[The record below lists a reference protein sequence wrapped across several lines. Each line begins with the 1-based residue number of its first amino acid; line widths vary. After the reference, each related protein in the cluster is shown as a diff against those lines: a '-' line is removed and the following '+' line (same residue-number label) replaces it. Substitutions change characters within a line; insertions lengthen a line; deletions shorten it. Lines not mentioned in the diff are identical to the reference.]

1 MTGSTSSEGLR
12 PQETSPIPTRNTL
25 FSHDS
30 FVEGRDQHHQ
40 PRRKMTPLPPSG
52 TPIQLTPLWE
62 HVVRI
67 RYVSVELIHFVAK
80 RNRSVVRKISRM
92 IEQVRTRRF
101 PSEIDTRLIFVE
113 ISERLRDPEWEVRQ
127 HALRVLMDV
136 MPTLSGEI
144 VDEVM
149 QPVVPELLNNLGHAA
164 PAVRKGAL
172 DALRVYLVHSL
183 DRERIVKNIF
193 RDGLNRRDVQDVFQT
208 NLITGVI
215 LSAPSLLFPS
225 SSGSRPSKD
234 IVKYVTF
241 SLASRLTQVAYQEAI
256 LKSLMKIRETIGAG
270 EFDDIISGCDGELKK
285 HLEVLC
291 KVYNVKP
298 SKKSQTKISSDRKE
312 VNKLDEVGP
321 TREKIWDSDSDTS
334 GIAEEEDEIVNGQM
348 PPARVVLETEIKF
361 NEETAITMTILEEKA
376 TNSEEDE
383 EGEESG
389 TDVRNET
396 EITSERN
403 DTRKKTP
410 RRVHFGG
417 EIVKLRTPDSDDT
430 ESVVVASS
438 KTRIPLPVSPATKMP
453 LERSRRRSI
462 SQPNSPHFA
471 RRNTSRMSRSLSSS
485 PKREI
490 YTHNADLSPKKGILT
505 RTSSPLFVIEP
516 IDRQL
521 DDKRDKRNDKSA
533 EMSTRLGSP
542 KLKNDDDS
550 SRSPLRV
557 NSIEENFDIEKL
569 SDDIK
574 KQNDHRKDKEDS
586 KNVKEDKPLF
596 RSFSVPSIR
605 SIESN
610 YESKDSERIKAL
622 KEQERKKSF
631 SNNVEELSSI
641 NDQAN
646 LILYH
651 ESANDTKAFS
661 SIFDT
666 KVNNRAV
673 SIESN
678 HENLD
683 DVERSLD
690 VTSKIDEKIKDNVA
704 VGTTSGLKSN
714 ERESTNALRKIHSSK
729 TFKRERDSRSPTKI
743 VDSENIVTSRK
754 YNEPE
759 EIRRTKTSHAVENGN
774 LTRAVGDNKKES
786 KSQEPSWEELGLVNR
801 DVLDDLHNKE
811 DWRARVRGLER
822 VASALRTPSALIAIE
837 SRLGSLL
844 HAVLGGERSCRVAA
858 AGLAVAKIVVAG
870 VTENALKR
878 KLPQLAWG
886 LARQGGPSA
895 AQLARIAMLRLKPA
909 YLLEQFLQPQ
919 CLGARNA
926 KTRENALQ
934 LLIFSF
940 VTFPSTEF
948 KVETVAH
955 KVALMVGDRRRRVRQ
970 AALDALA
977 VLAQIYEPEEVL
989 RAGKRASASRHDGE
1003 AMFSAIRSRLA
1014 RKSLPLV
1021 SADGLVVYGLQISP
1035 TVQIATGPDV
1045 DWIVAGSGSVSPGT
1059 GRSKRQIATAKP
1071 DRGNFLRNRN
1081 AKKYGSPWT
1090 NRQNL
1095 FARGIALRPTNEKPV
1110 VWQILP
1116 QNQDDTFSCSN
1127 EVQGLEGRIDDIVND
1142 NDGHPRA
1149 SRDNQNTNASSKGT
1163 PINLNRR
1170 ETAQINNLDDN
1181 GNVRSIAKEN
1191 LNFQDD
1197 RACRPLSQES
1207 SAIKLESK
1215 IPIFFSRGMT
1225 STKINDQASNL
1236 SSDHSYDQ
1244 VNVKLRKKIVYNS
1257 DNKNSA
1263 FKARSKN
1270 IGLETT
1276 YQRRKRLQQ
1285 DATSPISLL
1294 DNQVTNRTSDSR
1306 SNTYRPLSCTINS
1319 KYTEESQENIPDE
1332 QNVMSKVVSQEHPP
1346 EVLVNK
1352 RYSRSSDGHLRF
1364 PRTSSVERPHPISET
1379 DQQSKLPAF
1388 ETSNS
1393 VYQRQRQFVT
1403 EPSFK
1408 TFKTVNTSYART
1420 YQDVENSNEETLV
1433 DHTSFGQPRI
1443 DRRTNEATSQ
1453 QRTEPEEISSNARTD
1468 DGMFVNSPFR
1478 RRIRSLSPS
1487 QLYHQEQ
1494 FVDMAFKDLQGVSM
1508 YDIDKAPANVE
1519 ECNDRKN
1526 KDYYLSETNI
1536 YPAQTL
1542 NNEELFHQDYERKTR
1557 RTRSADST
1565 SSDLSASDSNDR
1577 RRNRSTLRS
1586 LLEGRDRDE
1595 SDNNSIGIPISQS
1608 ENIEKAFDVISDKS
1622 QERNSVDSYVLT
1634 MKESDASTESTSTST
1649 EDETSKDWSS
1659 EEGIKSRNNQTIL
1672 SKREEL
1678 VQNDNDS
1685 NLNSESSDAV
1695 DKAKNK
1701 TELRRKSIVT
1711 IISDEDIL
1719 MNELLVSSGE
1729 SLEIN
1734 YRIDRRLH
1742 DTPTI
1747 SSPEHSKVIVKS
1759 ESEFINSMVC
1769 NDYLNVF
1776 GSPRRDLRSSNLSPI
1791 FNKEVN
1797 EILRDV
1803 KEEVPSVFLD
1813 QSVTYQTLETRKP
1826 DRLDDAIESATTLLN
1841 KTSEYIDNSRNIESK
1856 MDWSVSEDIAKE
1868 NTTNIAFTKIPVPSE
1883 SFTKLDE
1890 IRDKH
1895 IENKEAPAILKI
1907 EKQPAENTE
1916 NVRKMSSRV
1925 LRSTTKSRNISNK
1938 SSMNQHS
1945 EKVIDKQKPIV
1956 QQCFN
1961 QLESKDWEVTIKGL
1975 KSLSQL
1981 AKQHPEYL
1989 DLNIG
1994 GTIGRLLGRHIKNL
2008 RSQVSRAACIAAGD
2022 IFSCQIRGIDQDI
2035 DDIVGPLLHRTAD
2048 TNRFLR
2054 ADSNAALDR
2063 MVESLPPHKTIGII
2077 VYRGASHQNA
2087 IVRAATA
2094 RLLLSIVDRIGAE
2107 HAMMLPRDVRDKL
2120 LGSGAKL
2127 LMDGNLDARNHAKKI
2142 FRRLMNCEGFQKAL
2156 TDAVPETTLRHIDK
2170 TLKSL

>member
-12 PQETSPIPTRNTL
+12 PQETSPIPTRNIL

-30 FVEGRDQHHQ
+30 FVEGRSQHHQ

-67 RYVSVELIHFVAK
+67 RYAWIKLIHFVIK

-101 PSEIDTRLIFVE
+101 PTEIDTRLIFVE

-193 RDGLNRRDVQDVFQT
+193 RDGFNRRDVQDVFQT

-312 VNKLDEVGP
+312 VNKLDDVGP
-321 TREKIWDSDSDTS
+321 NREKIWDSDSDTS
-334 GIAEEEDEIVNGQM
+334 GIAEEEDEIVNGTI

-403 DTRKKTP
+403 GRRKKTP

-453 LERSRRRSI
+453 LERPRRRSI

-471 RRNTSRMSRSLSSS
+471 RRNTNRMSRSLSSS

-505 RTSSPLFVIEP
+505 RTNSPLFVIEP
-516 IDRQL
+516 IDRQH

-533 EMSTRLGSP
+533 EMSSRSGSP
-542 KLKNDDDS
+542 KLKNDDES
-550 SRSPLRV
+550 SRPSVRV
-557 NSIEENFDIEKL
+557 NSIEENFNIEKL
-569 SDDIK
+569 PDDIK
-574 KQNDHRKDKEDS
+574 KDKDDRRKDKGDS
-586 KNVKEDKPLF
+586 KDVKEDKRLF
-596 RSFSVPSIR
+596 RSFSVPSMR
-605 SIESN
+605 PIESN
-610 YESKDSERIKAL
+610 YESKDLERIKVI
-622 KEQERKKSF
+622 KEQERNKSF
-631 SNNVEELSSI
+631 SNNTEEFSSI
-641 NDQAN
+641 NNQAD
-646 LILYH
+646 LTLYH
-651 ESANDTKAFS
+651 ESINDTKAFS

-673 SIESN
+673 SRESN

-690 VTSKIDEKIKDNVA
+690 VTSKIDEKIKGNIG

-729 TFKRERDSRSPTKI
+729 AFKRERDSRSPTKI

-754 YNEPE
+754 YYEPE

-774 LTRAVGDNKKES
+774 LTRVGDS
-786 KSQEPSWEELGLVNR
+786 KNEGKAQEPSWEELGLVNR
-801 DVLDDLHNKE
+801 EVLDDLHNKE

-1095 FARGIALRPTNEKPV
+1095 FARGVALRPTNEKPV

-1116 QNQDDTFSCSN
+1116 QNQDDTFSSSN
-1127 EVQGLEGRIDDIVND
+1127 EVQGLEERIDDIVND

-1149 SRDNQNTNASSKGT
+1149 SRDNQNTSSKGT
-1163 PINLNRR
+1163 TINLNRR
-1170 ETAQINNLDDN
+1170 ETAQINLDDN

-1191 LNFQDD
+1191 VNFQDD
-1197 RACRPLSQES
+1197 RAYRPLSQET

-1225 STKINDQASNL
+1225 STKINDQPSNL
-1236 SSDHSYDQ
+1236 SSDNSFDQ

-1257 DNKNSA
+1257 DNKNSV
-1263 FKARSKN
+1263 FKLRNKN

-1285 DATSPISLL
+1285 DTTISPISLL
-1294 DNQVTNRTSDSR
+1294 DNQITNRTSASDSH

-1319 KYTEESQENIPDE
+1319 KYTEESQGNILDE
-1332 QNVMSKVVSQEHPP
+1332 QNLISKVISQEHPP
-1346 EVLVNK
+1346 KVLVNK
-1352 RYSRSSDGHLRF
+1352 RYSKSSDGYLRF

-1379 DQQSKLPAF
+1379 NQQSKLPAF

-1393 VYQRQRQFVT
+1393 IYQRQRQFVT
-1403 EPSFK
+1403 GASFK
-1408 TFKTVNTSYART
+1408 TLKTVNTSYGRT

-1453 QRTEPEEISSNARTD
+1453 QRTEPEEISSSIRTD

-1494 FVDMAFKDLQGVSM
+1494 FVGMAFKNLQTASM
-1508 YDIDKAPANVE
+1508 YDIDKAPVNVE

-1526 KDYYLSETNI
+1526 KDYYLSETNV
-1536 YPAQTL
+1536 YPIQTL
-1542 NNEELFHQDYERKTR
+1542 NNEELFHQDYEKKTR

-1565 SSDLSASDSNDR
+1565 SSDISASDSNER

-1586 LLEGRDRDE
+1586 LLEDRDRDE
-1595 SDNNSIGIPISQS
+1595 SDNNSIGIPISKS
-1608 ENIEKAFDVISDKS
+1608 ENNEKAFDVISDKS
-1622 QERNSVDSYVLT
+1622 QERDTADSYVLT
-1634 MKESDASTESTSTST
+1634 MKESDASTESTSTSA
-1649 EDETSKDWSS
+1649 EDDTSKDWSS
-1659 EEGIKSRNNQTIL
+1659 EEGIKLRNNKMIL

-1678 VQNDNDS
+1678 VKNDNDS

-1695 DKAKNK
+1695 DGGKNK

-1759 ESEFINSMVC
+1759 DSEYINSMVC

-1776 GSPRRDLRSSNLSPI
+1776 GSPRRDLRNSHLSPI
-1791 FNKEVN
+1791 FDKEVN

-1803 KEEVPSVFLD
+1803 NEEVPSVFLD

-1826 DRLDDAIESATTLLN
+1826 DRLDDVNESATTLLN
-1841 KTSEYIDNSRNIESK
+1841 KTPEHIDNSRNIESK
-1856 MDWSVSEDIAKE
+1856 MDWSVPENIADE
-1868 NTTNIAFTKIPVPSE
+1868 NITNTAFTKIPVSSE
-1883 SFTKLDE
+1883 SFSKLND

-1895 IENKEAPAILKI
+1895 VENKEAPAILKI
-1907 EKQPAENTE
+1907 EKQPVQNTE
-1916 NVRKMSSRV
+1916 VGKRMSSRV

-1938 SSMNQHS
+1938 SGMSQHS

-1956 QQCFN
+1956 QQ
-1961 QLESKDWEVTIKGL
+1961 EVIIKGL

-2107 HAMMLPRDVRDKL
+2107 HAMMLPRD
-2120 LGSGAKL
+2120 
-2127 LMDGNLDARNHAKKI
+2127 
-2142 FRRLMNCEGFQKAL
+2142 
-2156 TDAVPETTLRHIDK
+2156 
-2170 TLKSL
+2170 KSCKEDFPTINEL

>member
-12 PQETSPIPTRNTL
+12 PQETSPIPTRDTL

-30 FVEGRDQHHQ
+30 FVEERSQHHQ

-62 HVVRI
+62 HV
-67 RYVSVELIHFVAK
+67 
-80 RNRSVVRKISRM
+80 
-92 IEQVRTRRF
+92 VRTRRF

-136 MPTLSGEI
+136 MPTLSSEI

-193 RDGLNRRDVQDVFQT
+193 RDGFNRRDVQDVFQT

-256 LKSLMKIRETIGAG
+256 LKSLMKIREIIGVG

-298 SKKSQTKISSDRKE
+298 SKKSQTKISLDRKE
-312 VNKLDEVGP
+312 VNKLDDEVGNP
-321 TREKIWDSDSDTS
+321 TCEKIWDSDSDTS
-334 GIAEEEDEIVNGQM
+334 GIAEEDDEIVNGTM

-376 TNSEEDE
+376 MNSEEDE

-396 EITSERN
+396 EITSEHN
-403 DTRKKTP
+403 DRRKKTP

-453 LERSRRRSI
+453 SERPRRKSI

-471 RRNTSRMSRSLSSS
+471 RRNTNRMSRSLSSS
-485 PKREI
+485 PKREV
-490 YTHNADLSPKKGILT
+490 YTHNADLSPKKGILM
-505 RTSSPLFVIEP
+505 RTNSPLFVIEP
-516 IDRQL
+516 IDRHYN
-521 DDKRDKRNDKSA
+521 DNRDKRNDKSI
-533 EMSTRLGSP
+533 EMSSRSGSP
-542 KLKNDDDS
+542 KLNNNDDES
-550 SRSPLRV
+550 SRSIVRV
-557 NSIEENFDIEKL
+557 NTIEEHFNIEEL
-569 SDDIK
+569 PDDIK
-574 KQNDHRKDKEDS
+574 NENDHRKDKEDS
-586 KNVKEDKPLF
+586 KNVKEDKRLF
-596 RSFSVPSIR
+596 RSFSVPSMR
-605 SIESN
+605 LIESN
-610 YESKDSERIKAL
+610 YESKDLQRIKFI
-622 KEQERKKSF
+622 KEQDKNLSF
-631 SNNVEELSSI
+631 SNNTEEHFSI
-641 NDQAN
+641 NNQAN
-646 LILYH
+646 VIEH
-651 ESANDTKAFS
+651 DKSVNDTK
-661 SIFDT
+661 I
-666 KVNNRAV
+666 NNRAI
-673 SIESN
+673 STNESN

-683 DVERSLD
+683 DERSLD
-690 VTSKIDEKIKDNVA
+690 VTSKIDEKMKDNVGI
-704 VGTTSGLKSN
+704 GTTSGLKSN
-714 ERESTNALRKIHSSK
+714 ERESTNVLRKIHSSK

-743 VDSENIVTSRK
+743 VDFENIVTSRK
-754 YNEPE
+754 YNESE
-759 EIRRTKTSHAVENGN
+759 EIRRTKTIHGVGNEN
-774 LTRAVGDNKKES
+774 LTRAGDGKNEG
-786 KSQEPSWEELGLVNR
+786 KSQEPSWEELGLVNHE
-801 DVLDDLHNKE
+801 VLDDLHNKE

-858 AGLAVAKIVVAG
+858 AGLSVAKVVVAG
-870 VTENALKR
+870 VTEDALKR

-989 RAGKRASASRHDGE
+989 RAGKRASANRHDGE

-1059 GRSKRQIATAKP
+1059 GRSKRQISTAKP
-1071 DRGNFLRNRN
+1071 DKGNFLRNKN

-1095 FARGIALRPTNEKPV
+1095 FAHGIALRPTNEKPV
-1110 VWQILP
+1110 VWQILS

-1127 EVQGLEGRIDDIVND
+1127 EVQGLEERIDDIVND
-1142 NDGHPRA
+1142 NDGH
-1149 SRDNQNTNASSKGT
+1149 SRTNRNNHNTTTSSKGT
-1163 PINLNRR
+1163 TINLNRR
-1170 ETAQINNLDDN
+1170 ETTEINIDDN

-1191 LNFQDD
+1191 VNLQDD
-1197 RACRPLSQES
+1197 RVGRPLSQET
-1207 SAIKLESK
+1207 SAIKQESK

-1225 STKINDQASNL
+1225 STKINDQHSNIL
-1236 SSDHSYDQ
+1236 SDNSFDQ

-1257 DNKNSA
+1257 ENKNSG
-1263 FKARSKN
+1263 FKLRSKN

-1285 DATSPISLL
+1285 DATISPMNLF
-1294 DNQVTNRTSDSR
+1294 DNQVTNQTSDSR
-1306 SNTYRPLSCTINS
+1306 NNTYRPLSCTINS
-1319 KYTEESQENIPDE
+1319 KYTVEGQKNILDK
-1332 QNVMSKVVSQEHPP
+1332 QNITSKVVSQDHPSK
-1346 EVLVNK
+1346 VLVNK
-1352 RYSRSSDGHLRF
+1352 RYSRSSDGYSRF
-1364 PRTSSVERPHPISET
+1364 SRPSSVERPHPISET
-1379 DQQSKLPAF
+1379 DQQSKLSAF
-1388 ETSNS
+1388 QTSNS
-1393 VYQRQRQFVT
+1393 VYQRQKQFVT
-1403 EPSFK
+1403 GPSFK
-1408 TFKTVNTSYART
+1408 TLKTVNTSYSRT
-1420 YQDVENSNEETLV
+1420 YQDVENSNEETLI
-1433 DHTSFGQPRI
+1433 DNTSFGQEVSFQPRI
-1443 DRRTNEATSQ
+1443 DRRINEATSQ
-1453 QRTEPEEISSNARTD
+1453 QLIEPEEISSSTRTD
-1468 DGMFVNSPFR
+1468 DDMFVNSPFR

-1494 FVDMAFKDLQGVSM
+1494 FVGTAFKDLQAASM
-1508 YDIDKAPANVE
+1508 YDIDKAPVNVE
-1519 ECNDRKN
+1519 EYNDRKS

-1536 YPAQTL
+1536 YPIQAL
-1542 NNEELFHQDYERKTR
+1542 NNEESFHQDYERKTR
-1557 RTRSADST
+1557 RIRSADST
-1565 SSDLSASDSNDR
+1565 SSDLSASDSNER
-1577 RRNRSTLRS
+1577 RRNQPTLRS
-1586 LLEGRDRDE
+1586 LLEDRDRDE
-1595 SDNNSIGIPISQS
+1595 SDNNSIGMSISQS
-1608 ENIEKAFDVISDKS
+1608 ENNEKAFDVISDKS
-1622 QERNSVDSYVLT
+1622 QGRDPVDSYVLT
-1634 MKESDASTESTSTST
+1634 MKESDASTESTSTSA

-1659 EEGIKSRNNQTIL
+1659 EERIKSRNKKT
-1672 SKREEL
+1672 SKREKL
-1678 VQNDNDS
+1678 VKNDNDS
-1685 NLNSESSDAV
+1685 ILNSESSDTV
-1695 DKAKNK
+1695 DRAKNK

-1747 SSPEHSKVIVKS
+1747 SSPEYTKIITKS
-1759 ESEFINSMVC
+1759 DSEYINSMVC

-1776 GSPRRDLRSSNLSPI
+1776 GSPRRDLRNVHLTSN
-1791 FNKEVN
+1791 FDKEVN
-1797 EILRDV
+1797 EILQDV
-1803 KEEVPSVFLD
+1803 SEEVPSVFLD
-1813 QSVTYQTLETRKP
+1813 QSVTHQTLETKKP
-1826 DRLDDAIESATTLLN
+1826 DRLDDVIESAASLLN
-1841 KTSEYIDNSRNIESK
+1841 KPPEYIDNSRNIETR
-1856 MDWSVSEDIAKE
+1856 MDWSVTEDTTEE
-1868 NTTNIAFTKIPVPSE
+1868 NATNMAFTKIPVSSE
-1883 SFTKLDE
+1883 SFTKLND
-1890 IRDKH
+1890 IRDEH
-1895 IENKEAPAILKI
+1895 IENNEASAILKI
-1907 EKQPAENTE
+1907 EPQSEENTE
-1916 NVRKMSSRV
+1916 VVRKMSSRV
-1925 LRSTTKSRNISNK
+1925 LRSSTKSRNISNK
-1938 SSMNQHS
+1938 SNMNQHS
-1945 EKVIDKQKPIV
+1945 EKGIDKQKPIV
-1956 QQCFN
+1956 RQCFN
-1961 QLESKDWEVTIKGL
+1961 QLENEDWEVTIKGL

-2008 RSQVSRAACIAAGD
+2008 RSQVARAACIAAGD

-2054 ADSNAALDR
+2054 ADSNTALDR

-2077 VYRGASHQNA
+2077 VYRGVSHQNA

-2107 HAMMLPRDVRDKL
+2107 HAMILPRDVRNKL

-2127 LMDGNLDARNHAKKI
+2127 LMDGNLDARNNAKKI